1 VCMLDSSVCARV
13 VKISQLYRKKQQHG
27 DLCSVCF
34 MDVPHYKKMN
44 IDHKRSVI
52 NLIAQK
58 VFWQFINITLL
69 DHLRDNGAGDG
80 HLYLTK

>member
-1 VCMLDSSVCARV
+1 MLDSSVCARV
-13 VKISQLYRKKQQHG
+13 VKISQLYRKKQHG

-58 VFWQFINITLL
+58 VFW
-69 DHLRDNGAGDG
+69 
-80 HLYLTK
+80 